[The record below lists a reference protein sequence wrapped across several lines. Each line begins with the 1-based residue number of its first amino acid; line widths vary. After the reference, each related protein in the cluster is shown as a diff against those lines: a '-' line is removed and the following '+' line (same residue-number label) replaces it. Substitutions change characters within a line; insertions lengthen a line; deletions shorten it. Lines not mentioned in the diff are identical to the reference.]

1 MRLPDIES
9 LLQQLQ
15 TETRARLKERNIVEA
30 RIVGIHSGGAWVAQ
44 RLRAA
49 LGWNEPIGTLDI
61 SFYRDDFT
69 RVGIHPTVRP
79 SQIPWD
85 LENRHLIL
93 VDDVLYTGR
102 TVRAALNELFDYGR
116 PASVMLVALISRN
129 GRELP
134 MEAAAVGA
142 RIELPLN
149 QQIKL
154 RGPDNLRLELID
166 STGRSA

>member
-1 MRLPDIES
+1 MQLPEIEI
-9 LLQQLQ
+9 LLKQLQ

-30 RIVGIHSGGAWVAQ
+30 RIVGIHSGGAWIAQ
-44 RLRAA
+44 RLRTA
-49 LGWNEPIGTLDI
+49 LGWIEPIGTLDI

-142 RIELPLN
+142 RIDLPLN

-166 STGRSA
+166 ATSRLA